1 MIHKFTKSPCFKA
14 GDHTWLRELLHPK
27 NDRVALNFSL
37 AHAFLEQGECSLPH
51 RLEASSETYFFLE
64 GCGEISLDG
73 EVFSVGKF
81 DTVLVPAGT
90 LQSVKNTGDCP
101 LTFLCI
107 VSPPWSADDEKIV

>member
-1 MIHKFTKSPCFKA
+1 MHHKFTKSQCFKA

-27 NDRVALNFSL
+27 NDQVPLSFSL

-64 GCGEISLDG
+64 GLGEISLDG
-73 EVFSVGKF
+73 EVFSVEKF
-81 DTVLVPAGT
+81 DTVLVPAGA
-90 LQSVKNTGDCP
+90 LQSVKNTGSGQ
-101 LTFLCI
+101 LAFLCI